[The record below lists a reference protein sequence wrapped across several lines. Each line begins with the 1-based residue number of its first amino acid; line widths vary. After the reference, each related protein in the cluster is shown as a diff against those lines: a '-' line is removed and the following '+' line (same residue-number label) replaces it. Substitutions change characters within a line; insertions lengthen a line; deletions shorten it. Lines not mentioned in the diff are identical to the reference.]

1 MEQLAC
7 GGCVR
12 VPEPKLP
19 RTGTLNQ
26 ALSYTNLVGIISEH
40 ATSSWR
46 EVLSFANQKSR
57 VKTMQSIIRVG
68 QRFKFTVLTDDA
80 PSEQRQGVVI
90 RVLSNQ
96 EQGLGLDVD
105 QYMSYWIEAHELPET
120 ESSTALVFVR
130 STDGKVYLDG
140 KVTDVTVLP

>member
-1 MEQLAC
+1 
-7 GGCVR
+7 
-12 VPEPKLP
+12 
-19 RTGTLNQ
+19 
-26 ALSYTNLVGIISEH
+26 
-40 ATSSWR
+40 
-46 EVLSFANQKSR
+46 
-57 VKTMQSIIRVG
+57 MQSIIKVG